1 MIRQN
6 RKPHRI
12 SPGSTSTGLEAIL
25 WVPVNSSQLFFNDE
39 LTVCQKEPTLFLVHC
54 QFVHEKLITE
64 SVKQSVSVVYTV
76 FQKNQP
82 LLLSSITII
91 STDFSENLN
100 SIAEGMLNLRI

>member
-1 MIRQN
+1 
-6 RKPHRI
+6 
-12 SPGSTSTGLEAIL
+12 
-25 WVPVNSSQLFFNDE
+25 
-39 LTVCQKEPTLFLVHC
+39 LFLVHC

-91 STDFSENLN
+91 STDFSENLRQY
-100 SIAEGMLNLRI
+100 S